1 MADQTQTP
9 LREDT
14 YSGFIGMVKVGSI
27 VTAIVA
33 AVVVALIA
41 S

>member
-1 MADQTQTP
+1 MAEQTQTP

-14 YSGFIGMVKVGSI
+14 YSSFIGMVKVGSI

>member
-1 MADQTQTP
+1 MADHIETP

-14 YSGFIGMVKVGSI
+14 YSGFMRLVKIASI
-27 VTAIVA
+27 IVA
-33 AVVVALIA
+33 IAAAGVIALIA

>member
-1 MADQTQTP
+1 MAEHTETP

-14 YSGFIGMVKVGSI
+14 YSGFMRMVKVGSI
-27 VTAIVA
+27 IVAIVA

>member
-1 MADQTQTP
+1 MAEHTETP

-14 YSGFIGMVKVGSI
+14 YSSFIGMVKVGSI

-33 AVVVALIA
+33 AVVVGLIA

>member
-1 MADQTQTP
+1 MAEHTETP

-14 YSGFIGMVKVGSI
+14 YSGFMRMVKIGSI
-27 VTAIVA
+27 IVAIAAAIVIF
-33 AVVVALIA
+33 LIA